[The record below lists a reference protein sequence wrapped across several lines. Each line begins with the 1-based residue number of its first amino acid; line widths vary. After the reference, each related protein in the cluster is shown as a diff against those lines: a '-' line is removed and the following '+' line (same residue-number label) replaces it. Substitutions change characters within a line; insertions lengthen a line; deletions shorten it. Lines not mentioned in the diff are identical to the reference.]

1 VSVHLQREIDA
12 LKKRLLSISALVED
26 QVDRALL
33 AVAVRDADMA
43 AAVEA
48 RDADVDRREVELEE
62 ECLKTLALHQPVASD
77 LRLVI
82 AILKINSD
90 LERIGDLAVNVA
102 HKAATLAASPPIRIP
117 LDLPNMWETTRG
129 MLRDSLKA
137 FINHDPA
144 LAQNVCARDAEVD
157 RMKHEG
163 RLQAETLMRDQPD
176 KLHAILSILA
186 LARNLERIADH
197 ATNIAEDVIYLVE
210 GEIVRHRPAAV
221 GKEQ

>member
-1 VSVHLQREIDA
+1 MSVHLQREIDA

-33 AVAVRDADMA
+33 AVAERNADMA
-43 AAVEA
+43 AAVEQ
-48 RDADVDRREVELEE
+48 RDAEVDRREVELEE
-62 ECLKTLALHQPVASD
+62 ECLKTLALHQPVAID
-77 LRLVI
+77 LRLVV

-102 HKAATLAASPPIRIP
+102 HKAATLAAGPPVGMP
-117 LDLPNMWETTRG
+117 LDLPSMWKTTRG
-129 MLRDSLKA
+129 MLQDSLKA
-137 FINHDPA
+137 FINHNLT

-163 RLQAETLMRDQPD
+163 RLQAENLMREQPE

-197 ATNIAEDVIYLVE
+197 ATNIAEDVIYLIE
-210 GEIVRHRPAAV
+210 GKIVRHAATL
-221 GKEQ
+221 